1 MISKTLGPIE
11 KKLANHGVP
20 WEDAYGYVQAVQ
32 VGRTI
37 YISGQLSHDETGKFI
52 GAAPLN
58 EKGEILD
65 SSNMALQM
73 RTSYENAAKLLAKFG
88 ASLDHVVE
96 DTVFVTD
103 MAAAFAVAGKVRKA
117 AYGTDR
123 PASASTIVAISS
135 LAIGGQLIEISFTA
149 VLPE

>member
-1 MISKTLGPIE
+1 MIKTAGPIE
-11 KKLANHGVP
+11 KKLAYHGVP
-20 WEDAYGYVQAVQ
+20 WEEAFGYAQAVQ

-37 YISGQLSHDETGKFI
+37 YVSGQLSHDETGKFI

-58 EKGEILD
+58 SKGEILD
-65 SSNMALQM
+65 SSNMELQM
-73 RTSYENAAKLLAKFG
+73 RTSYANAEKLLENFG
-88 ASLDHVVE
+88 ATLDHVVE
-96 DTVFVTD
+96 ETIFVTD

-123 PASASTIVAISS
+123 PACASTIVAIPG
-135 LAIGGQLIEISFTA
+135 LAIAGQLVEVSFTA